1 MSDTEQIVWEKNRGG
16 TVTPDPV
23 LHAATHMSEASDEI
37 GIDQLGAATDSTTL
51 DVSTTAHGLCPKA
64 PDDTDQF
71 LRGDATWAALPTS
84 CMGEISFYGNSTAT
98 TVTTT
103 QTWTKITITTANNV
117 AMDYDNPS
125 AGTLRYTGTATRVMH
140 CGCTIS
146 SKPVGANDT
155 FKYVLV
161 KNGTWDGNNENT
173 GGTVLSQGTITLSQ
187 RTNTVTYSTAIHVM
201 VSMATNDTL
210 ELAVWNDTSAQDITV
225 IDMNLF
231 AVGMGN

>member
-16 TVTPDPV
+16 VVPPDPP

-84 CMGEISFYGNSTAT
+84 CMGEISFYGNSTVT
-98 TVTTT
+98 TITTT
-103 QTWTKITITTANNV
+103 QTWTKISITTANGV
-117 AMDYDNPS
+117 AMDWDSPS
-125 AGTLRYTGTATRVMH
+125 AGKLRYTGTATRVMH

-146 SKPVGANDT
+146 SKPAGANDT
-155 FKYVLV
+155 FKYVVV
-161 KNGTWDGNNENT
+161 KNGSWNGSDEYSS
-173 GGTVLSQGTITLSQ
+173 GTILSAGTITLSQ
-187 RTNTVTYSTAIHVM
+187 RTGGITYSTAIHIM
-201 VSMATNDTL
+201 TSMATNDYI
-210 ELAVWNDTSAQDITV
+210 ELAVWNDTSAQDVTV